1 MAEPDH
7 PTADAPTLTGLR
19 LTLRPWRPG
28 DAAAVHAAMQHRS
41 MHRFLSLPDP
51 YTEADAADFVTG
63 IAPGGERS
71 IERAL
76 VETRG
81 GRLVG
86 SVSLRFERAGPRD
99 HVVSLGYAVYP
110 AGQGHGY
117 AREAV
122 EALAGWAFGRGFA
135 RAEIQCAVDNL
146 ASAKTALNAG
156 FGFEGVRRNGL
167 HVRSRAADA
176 ALFARLPGDA
186 SGPVRRSFAPLPA
199 GGLSDGVVRLRE
211 LDGLDALALHEQEA
225 DETTVANAFTG
236 IAPARALAVAT
247 ALRGPLDWLVG
258 AAAPFA
264 VVDEATGR
272 FAGSIRLRQ
281 AGPPGVAGI
290 GYAVHPAFR
299 GRGVTGRALRLLV
312 PWAFGPGGFTR
323 LELGAKAD
331 NIASQRAAL
340 AGGFEPDGVRAA
352 RLRYPDGSFA
362 DEVRFALVNPQTAR
376 RMSP

>member
-1 MAEPDH
+1 
-7 PTADAPTLTGLR
+7 
-19 LTLRPWRPG
+19 
-28 DAAAVHAAMQHRS
+28 
-41 MHRFLSLPDP
+41 
-51 YTEADAADFVTG
+51 
-63 IAPGGERS
+63 
-71 IERAL
+71 
-76 VETRG
+76 
-81 GRLVG
+81 
-86 SVSLRFERAGPRD
+86 
-99 HVVSLGYAVYP
+99 
-110 AGQGHGY
+110 
-117 AREAV
+117 
-122 EALAGWAFGRGFA
+122 
-135 RAEIQCAVDNL
+135 
-146 ASAKTALNAG
+146 
-156 FGFEGVRRNGL
+156 
-167 HVRSRAADA
+167 
-176 ALFARLPGDA
+176 
-186 SGPVRRSFAPLPA
+186 
-199 GGLSDGVVRLRE
+199 VRLRE